1 MSRRAFASI
10 DALLAIACTVIFA
23 GGVFAQSG
31 DRDQGAPPRREP
43 PYEKIATDLGIP
55 ADRVRDAFRKVGPPP
70 RNEQPPTEQQRASH
84 AQALATAMNVP
95 VDKLKPVLE
104 KYRPEPPAQRGAGTD
119 KRS

>member
-1 MSRRAFASI
+1 MPRRVFSSI

-31 DRDQGAPPRREP
+31 DRDQGTPPRREP
-43 PYEKIATDLGIP
+43 PYERIATDLGIP

-70 RNEQPPTEQQRASH
+70 SNEQPPTEQQRASH

-95 VDKLKPVLE
+95 IDKLKPVLE
-104 KYRPEPPAQRGAGTD
+104 KYRPEPPAPRGAGSE